1 MFLHRL
7 VNYRIR
13 PALQSG
19 RFGVKHF
26 HHPALI
32 AALTEMSPEMRLTG
46 LIDAALEEQSHVG
59 QWSGTAREL
68 EQMLAETKECSEA
81 RRLLDWNNA
90 TGIYLGR
97 LAKKLPHRVQAQ
109 RTNAMRRWTILPTR
123 WIMPETSAPIID
135 PAMADQ

>member
-26 HHPALI
+26 QHPALI
-32 AALTEMSPEMRLTG
+32 AALTEMSPEMRLMG

-59 QWSGTAREL
+59 QWSGTATEL
-68 EQMLAETKECSEA
+68 EQMLAETKVGFEA

-90 TGIYLGR
+90 TGTYLGR

-109 RTNAMRRWTILPTR
+109 RTNAMRRWTIVPAR
-123 WIMPETSAPIID
+123 WIMPDAPASIMD
-135 PAMADQ
+135 PAMAD